1 MQANFKVTEV
11 ANGYI
16 VDVEPMGVDSK
27 LEDRKQFIATSLRE
41 VTLIISSVLT
51 PIFKEAYEVDIT
63 GWKEPTPETITYT
76 PVLSDTPVQTEDDL
90 PF

>member
-1 MQANFKVTEV
+1 M
-11 ANGYI
+11 
-16 VDVEPMGVDSK
+16 
-27 LEDRKQFIATSLRE
+27 SLRE